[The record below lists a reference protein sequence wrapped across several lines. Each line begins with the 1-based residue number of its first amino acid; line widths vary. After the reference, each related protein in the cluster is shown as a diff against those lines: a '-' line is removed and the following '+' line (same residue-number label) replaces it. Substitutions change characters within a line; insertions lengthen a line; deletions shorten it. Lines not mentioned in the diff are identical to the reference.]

1 MQLARAGSA
10 ASALTQTSAQAAISD
25 SDPCSGAHPRSQDR
39 GSRDP
44 GRSKAVPTLA
54 PVRAIT
60 GVCGR
65 LGDLLRREWCRS
77 SPIIATGRRFDLP
90 PVRNSRTLETNVM
103 GQRRGP
109 ALREERGLHD
119 PRSCGRAP
127 LSSNRAAFE
136 RSSRSRARKFSS
148 CEPRTLLPR
157 QSVEEE
163 AHNTLAEAHRHAAEP
178 MQSLQG
184 SQAHRLR

>member
-1 MQLARAGSA
+1 MPPRCRRGLLGMATGLAAQLVGIGLSAGSTARAVPGWALRAVQLARTGSA

-39 GSRDP
+39 GCRDP

-90 PVRNSRTLETNVM
+90 PVQELQDARDERYGATSR
-103 GQRRGP
+103 
-109 ALREERGLHD
+109 
-119 PRSCGRAP
+119 PRSPRGAGP
-127 LSSNRAAFE
+127 
-136 RSSRSRARKFSS
+136 SRSP
-148 CEPRTLLPR
+148 EL
-157 QSVEEE
+157 
-163 AHNTLAEAHRHAAEP
+163 
-178 MQSLQG
+178 
-184 SQAHRLR
+184 RLGAPQ